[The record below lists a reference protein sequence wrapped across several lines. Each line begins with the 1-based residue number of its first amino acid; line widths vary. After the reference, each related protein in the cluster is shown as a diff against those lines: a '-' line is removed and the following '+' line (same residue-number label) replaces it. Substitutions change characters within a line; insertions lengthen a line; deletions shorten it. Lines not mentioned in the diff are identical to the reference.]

1 MQVPLLI
8 TSNAALGPLLAF
20 ELKLDSVTLTGSC
33 GNTVSL
39 LDQSLTIEWTHVN
52 GSSEPLLIATVPADT
67 YTAATVTYENPNIAY
82 LWPTRTDFVSNEVTT
97 GVLTGNVNFPSPI
110 VISDSAASS
119 ILLDT
124 LLTTPVTINSKINT
138 VLPAF
143 QVTQQAVAPNPTI
156 DTNGKESLRGLVA
169 SVAAKTAGGP
179 LDTLTVIN
187 QAGISLPVATSSAT
201 QFQNVSGIAVVPTG
215 APVDLDVATQAD
227 GSLLATRV
235 QVENPAAWGAW
246 VGPLV
251 VTYPRG
257 TNEEVVPRL
266 WEESRNVG
274 QSFANFPSY
283 FALTGATQYE
293 LYGGAIDLVHLPFAP
308 SFASFSD
315 TALGQALSV
324 SYSTQQLAASQSL
337 TPAQT
342 TTLIP
347 RTLSGTV
354 TAVADNGSFVTYT
367 IALSPGDLLTVLSG
381 TTRITAFSND
391 GTQMETSSPL
401 CHWKRGEH
409 AWPAVQRWRHV
420 EAGLRTR

>member
-1 MQVPLLI
+1 M
-8 TSNAALGPLLAF
+8 
-20 ELKLDSVTLTGSC
+20 
-33 GNTVSL
+33 
-39 LDQSLTIEWTHVN
+39 
-52 GSSEPLLIATVPADT
+52 
-67 YTAATVTYENPNIAY
+67 
-82 LWPTRTDFVSNEVTT
+82 
-97 GVLTGNVNFPSPI
+97 
-110 VISDSAASS
+110 
-119 ILLDT
+119 
-124 LLTTPVTINSKINT
+124 
-138 VLPAF
+138 
-143 QVTQQAVAPNPTI
+143 
-156 DTNGKESLRGLVA
+156 
-169 SVAAKTAGGP
+169 
-179 LDTLTVIN
+179 
-187 QAGISLPVATSSAT
+187 
-201 QFQNVSGIAVVPTG
+201 SGIAVVPTG
-215 APVDLDVATQAD
+215 APVDLDVAAQAD

-324 SYSTQQLAASQSL
+324 SYSTQQQAAAQSL

-401 CHWKRGEH
+401 AIGS
-409 AWPAVQRWRHV
+409 AVNMH
-420 EAGLRTR
+420 GLLFNDGGTLKLVCDQVRMQGGV